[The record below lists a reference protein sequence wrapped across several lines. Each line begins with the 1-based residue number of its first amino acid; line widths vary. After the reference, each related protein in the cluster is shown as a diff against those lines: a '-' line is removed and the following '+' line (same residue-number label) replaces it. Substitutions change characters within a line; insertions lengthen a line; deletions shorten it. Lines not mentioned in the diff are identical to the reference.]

1 MRRFWLLLLLMA
13 LWPAPSLG
21 QSFNLPNPPE
31 LKILK
36 VNFDKI
42 TTNCAEST
50 DGENQ
55 ECEVF
60 VPWLGN
66 FVSQMYVFAVGLSGI
81 AATIMIM
88 VGGFL
93 WLTAGGNNSQ
103 VENAKRYISSALL
116 GLSLMLGSYVILY
129 NVNPKLV
136 RFDALRLI
144 SVRHIELGEYLA
156 KFIDADSTIGKC
168 TVSGLSNSESYVG
181 GSVFQSYFV
190 QAGAEFNLDA
200 SYLAAVAAAESGY
213 RPNAE
218 SPVGALG
225 IMQIMPTTAAEI
237 WKTTS
242 IKKPEECKGENDPM
256 QGKYTPTCKNW
267 MINNPDQSIRM
278 GAAYLQQINTKL
290 AKCNFG
296 GNQTLISAGY
306 NAGPNRKSL
315 CEGDVPPFEETV
327 NYVKR
332 ISGFMSG
339 LCRNSGGTI
348 IIDNPEPSPGPSP
361 NTN

>member
-103 VENAKRYISSALL
+103 IENAKRYISSALL

-136 RFDALRLI
+136 RFDALSLKYARPKEVETELKAFACEFVPRTDAGGCPNSLRLDATGGSCDPTADKGDNTICCCPNFNYQLPQIAFQQPHTHASVSKILSCVQSKLPIVITSI
-144 SVRHIELGEYLA
+144 SDSDLGDKCKPWEQTETYKDDNNCVHSQNSWHYGGSGTNRVKYGNYQGFSCAADIDDAGLDFNKFRDTVNECKMQLNIEIIELDDEGNHYHFA
-156 KFIDADSTIGKC
+156 T
-168 TVSGLSNSESYVG
+168 
-181 GSVFQSYFV
+181 
-190 QAGAEFNLDA
+190 GA
-200 SYLAAVAAAESGY
+200 
-213 RPNAE
+213 
-218 SPVGALG
+218 
-225 IMQIMPTTAAEI
+225 
-237 WKTTS
+237 
-242 IKKPEECKGENDPM
+242 
-256 QGKYTPTCKNW
+256 
-267 MINNPDQSIRM
+267 
-278 GAAYLQQINTKL
+278 
-290 AKCNFG
+290 
-296 GNQTLISAGY
+296 
-306 NAGPNRKSL
+306 
-315 CEGDVPPFEETV
+315 
-327 NYVKR
+327 
-332 ISGFMSG
+332 
-339 LCRNSGGTI
+339 CR
-348 IIDNPEPSPGPSP
+348 
-361 NTN
+361 